1 MTTLSRSLRFAE
13 SEVIAYRRTW
23 RGTVISSFVNPVLF
37 LAAMGAGLGSLV
49 DQGAGD
55 LSIPYL
61 VFVAT
66 GLLAASAM
74 QNGAGD
80 GSFPV
85 MAGVLWRKNFH
96 ATITTP
102 IGPSEIIYGRL
113 IWGLARLTFV
123 LVVFAVIAVLFGT
136 VDALFS
142 EANQQQRLE
151 LGPTLLA
158 VPAGVLTGLAFTT
171 CITAWTLTQEDGT
184 SLSTLFRFLIVPLFL
199 FSGTFFPISQ
209 LPDYIEPIA
218 YATPLF
224 HGVELVR
231 KIALPGVGN
240 DIVTDL
246 ALWVHVAYLLLM
258 LAVGLY
264 LSVRFLDRRIR
275 P

>member
-1 MTTLSRSLRFAE
+1 MSTLSRSLRFAE

-23 RGTVISSFVNPVLF
+23 RGTVITSFVNPVLF

-49 DQGAGD
+49 DEGAGE
-55 LSIPYL
+55 LQISYL
-61 VFVAT
+61 AFVAT

-85 MAGVLWRKNFH
+85 MAGILWRKNFH
-96 ATITTP
+96 GTITTP

-123 LVVFAVIAVLFGT
+123 LVVFAVIAVLFGAM
-136 VDALFS
+136 D
-142 EANQQQRLE
+142 
-151 LGPTLLA
+151 LGPALLA
-158 VPAGVLTGLAFTT
+158 VPPAVLTGLAFTT
-171 CITAWTLTQEDGT
+171 AITAWTLTQEDGR

-231 KIALPGVGN
+231 KIALPDAGN
-240 DIVTDL
+240 GIVTDL
-246 ALWVHVAYLLLM
+246 PMWTHIAYLVVM
-258 LAVGLY
+258 LGIGLY
-264 LSVRFLDRRIR
+264 LAVRFLDRRIR